1 MPLAAV
7 LAIAVLLMA
16 FRTWTDRQLGAPI
29 AQDYAAFLDTLANGS
44 PRARAYRASYL
55 HHFARPTVAARHF
68 EQVCAT
74 MLRMAESDGWVVPSH
89 TAAMARGCRQHQ
101 RRYGGDALPR
111 D

>member
-1 MPLAAV
+1 MPLAALLG
-7 LAIAVLLMA
+7 LALVLMA
-16 FRTWTDRQLGAPI
+16 LRAWTDRQLSAPI
-29 AQDYAAFLDTLANGS
+29 AQDYAALLDTLADGS
-44 PRARAYRASYL
+44 ARARVYRASYF

-89 TAAMARGCRQHQ
+89 SAPMARGCRQHQ
-101 RRYGGDALPR
+101 PRYGGDALPR